1 MNITSMKTE
10 ANGRM
15 VILGLP
21 LEIIKK
27 FSADNKLMCSDG
39 SSFVEVPE
47 EISKQIAAWEKLY
60 KNLVYHVIH
69 TPKNSWEFNGHKV
82 QFETYECLSVSLY
95 KEDWEYE
102 KGCLEDDWPMAYCIN
117 VTVPD
122 FTESGLV
129 QIENRKGILKRIG

>member
-1 MNITSMKTE
+1 MNIASMKTE

-15 VILGLP
+15 LMLGLP

-39 SSFVEVPE
+39 ASFVEVPE
-47 EISKQIAAWEKLY
+47 EIQKQIAAWEKKY

-69 TPKNSWEFNGHKV
+69 TPKNSWEFNGHKAL
-82 QFETYECLSVSLY
+82 FETYECLCISHY
-95 KEDWEYE
+95 KEDWSYE
-102 KGCLEDDWPMAYCIN
+102 KACLNDFYPMAHVIN
-117 VTVPD
+117 VSVPD
-122 FTESGLV
+122 YTETGLV